1 MKCEHCHKDNRD
13 IAKFCR
19 WCGSPL
25 SAHNLLDKI
34 IGLDEVKQQMR
45 LIVET
50 YTYLH
55 SRKDIANVRLS
66 INTIIVGETGTGK
79 TMLAE
84 IIRDYFYQHK
94 IIEKSKLT
102 KERLNKIYRQKKD
115 VYIYAEEALEL
126 GIATKII

>member
-50 YTYLH
+50 YNYLH

-79 TMLAE
+79 ELFAQSSIMQTDSLLKLSVRTEML
-84 IIRDYFYQHK
+84 RN
-94 IIEKSKLT
+94 T
-102 KERLNKIYRQKKD
+102 RQWQ
-115 VYIYAEEALEL
+115 ASA
-126 GIATKII
+126 